1 MKNLFRS
8 TNFEKYYKD
17 LIPYF
22 KKEKNQQYITLI
34 LTLSA
39 SIFFFIFAIN
49 PTLSTIANLKRQVS
63 DAKFVEEKL
72 SQKINNLSSL
82 SLEYQTIKNDIPFI
96 LEAVPKN
103 PEAPTLV
110 AQIQALAEQSSI
122 EVTKI
127 EILPVDLNDRN
138 ATNSS
143 SFFFELTGSS
153 SFENIQK
160 FLSSLTNMQ
169 RVISVDSIQI
179 SRIIKE
185 GQGLE
190 LAVKG
195 SAYFK
200 K

>member
-122 EVTKI
+122 EVAKI

-179 SRIIKE
+179 SRIIQE

>member
-82 SLEYQTIKNDIPFI
+82 SLEYQTIKNAIPFI